1 MAGSLPL
8 PFEQCDACPA
18 PATVTVRLPA
28 GGDVVLCGSHARR
41 HAPALLEQGAAIEGD
56 YGWQCAPEAGAFVE
70 NARPLPYSEPE
81 WQNPRAEMSWLARV
95 VDRFLKP
102 HEVRGYPRPT

>member
-1 MAGSLPL
+1 MGAGSLPQ
-8 PFEQCDACPA
+8 EKCDACPA

-41 HAPALLEQGAAIEGD
+41 HAAVLLAQGAAIDGE
-56 YGWQCAPEAGAFVE
+56 YAWQCPPAARAFVD
-70 NARPLPYSEPE
+70 AGPALPYSEPD
-81 WQNPRAEMSWLARV
+81 WQNPREQMGWLARV
-95 VDRFLKP
+95 LDRFLKP